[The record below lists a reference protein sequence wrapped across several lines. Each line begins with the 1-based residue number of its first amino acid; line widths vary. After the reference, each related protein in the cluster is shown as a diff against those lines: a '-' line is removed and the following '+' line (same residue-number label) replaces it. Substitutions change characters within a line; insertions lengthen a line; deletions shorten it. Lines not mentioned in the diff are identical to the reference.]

1 MLQIVHLGWFRGR
14 RVLCDVVHTVAS
26 PVGLPGTFLAVLQ
39 PIVGRLED
47 EPRSLQVVLVVVH
60 EATVGVRR
68 PFQHFVAVLANV
80 PTGRSL
86 VVLLAATV
94 ATATSTAGLLLQV
107 QPVVRLL
114 LAVEVVV
121 RWDVLQAGVRRAGFA
136 AAAGASG
143 AVLATDATTDEGR
156 QRV

>member
-14 RVLCDVVHTVAS
+14 RFLGDVVHTVAS
-26 PVGLPGTFLAVLQ
+26 PVGLPRTFLAVLQ

-47 EPRSLQVVLVVVH
+47 EPRALQVVLVVVH
-60 EATVGVRR
+60 EATVGVSR
-68 PFQHFVAVLANV
+68 PFQHLVAVLANV

-114 LAVEVVV
+114 RAVEVVV
-121 RWDVLQAGVRRAGFA
+121 CWDVLQAGV
-136 AAAGASG
+136 
-143 AVLATDATTDEGR
+143 L
-156 QRV
+156 